1 MEGFFNALH
10 VRASSSYVPAQAAL
24 ERLQTGETLTASV
37 AEQCQTFNPK
47 CRHKDATFH
56 FELAPIGL
64 PVDNHNDFSNLSTIL
79 FCLICPAIGGER
91 G

>member
-1 MEGFFNALH
+1 MGGFLSALH
-10 VRASSSYVPAQAAL
+10 VRASSLYVTAQPAP

-37 AEQCQTFNPK
+37 AARCQTFNPK

-79 FCLICPAIGGER
+79 FCLIWPAIREER